1 MRRIKEYCGIFGIF
15 NAENAANHIYLGLHA
30 LQHRGQESAGIVTSV
45 YDESRKKM
53 VMPVHKGN
61 GLVLDVFK
69 KPSVFTSKLLGTSGI
84 GHNRYSTS
92 GAANKRA
99 NIQPFVVQ
107 YRDGNM
113 ALAHNG
119 NLSNARELRTSF
131 IERGTLFQSTSD
143 TELILHLVAQSTRR
157 QQADKIIDALGQV
170 EGAFSLVFL
179 TDQALIAVRDPN
191 GFRPLAL
198 GIMEEAGPNGT
209 KAYCVASETC
219 AFDLV
224 GAEYVRDV
232 EPGEILIIDR
242 KGAETGEF
250 QSYHLA
256 RNTGISQCIFEYV
269 YFSRP
274 DSKIFG
280 EMVDKVRR
288 KIGKELAHD
297 APVPS
302 DTEGSRPIVISV
314 PDSSNTATLG
324 YVTECQKLGHDCRY
338 EIGLIRNHYI
348 GRTFIAPGQG
358 SRESKVRSKFN
369 TVEGVLRDSI
379 VVMVDDSIV
388 RGTTAKQ
395 LIRMVR
401 DAGAREVH
409 FRVASPPVISPC
421 FYGMDF
427 PSHEELFAT
436 RHEGNIEKMRDWL
449 EVDSLAYLSVEG
461 LMRAVKSANE
471 STLGYCNAC
480 FSADYPVPVTMG
492 VTKDENEW
500 E

>member
-1 MRRIKEYCGIFGIF
+1 MRQIKEYCGIFGIV
-15 NAENAANHIYLGLHA
+15 NANNAANQIYLGLHA

-45 YDESRKKM
+45 YDEARQKM

-69 KPSVFTSKLLGTSGI
+69 KPSIFNSKLLGTSGI

-92 GAANKRA
+92 GSTNNRA

-107 YRDGNM
+107 YRDGNL

-119 NLSNARELRTSF
+119 NLSNARELRTTF

-143 TELILHLVAQSTRR
+143 TELVLHLVAQSTRR
-157 QQADKIIDALGQV
+157 RQEDKIIDALTQV

-179 TDQALIAVRDPN
+179 TDESLIAVRDPN

-198 GIMEEAGPNGT
+198 GAIEGAGPDGT
-209 KAYCVASETC
+209 KAYCIASETC

-224 GAEYVRDV
+224 GAEYIRDV
-232 EPGEILIIDR
+232 EPGEILVINR
-242 KGAETGEF
+242 AGCENGEF
-250 QSYHLA
+250 QSYHLG
-256 RNTGISQCIFEYV
+256 RNFGISQCIFEYV

-280 EMVDKVRR
+280 ESVDKVRR

-297 APVPS
+297 APPPPPGK
-302 DTEGSRPIVISV
+302 DGSCPIVISV

-324 YVTECQKLGHDCRY
+324 YVSECKKLELDCRF
-338 EIGLIRNHYI
+338 EIGLIRNHYV
-348 GRTFIAPGQG
+348 GRTFIAPGQD
-358 SRESKVRSKFN
+358 SRERKVRSKFN
-369 TVEGVLRDSI
+369 TVTGVLRDRI
-379 VVMVDDSIV
+379 VVMIDDSIV

-395 LIRMVR
+395 LVRMVR
-401 DAGAREVH
+401 NAGAREVH

-436 RHEGNIEKMRDWL
+436 RHGSELEEMKEWL
-449 EVDSLAYLSVEG
+449 QVDSLAYLSIEG
-461 LMRAVKSANE
+461 LIRAVKSANE
-471 STLGYCNAC
+471 SELGYCDAC
-480 FSADYPVPVTMG
+480 FTAKYPVPVTMG
-492 VTKDENEW
+492 VSKDENEW
-500 E
+500 